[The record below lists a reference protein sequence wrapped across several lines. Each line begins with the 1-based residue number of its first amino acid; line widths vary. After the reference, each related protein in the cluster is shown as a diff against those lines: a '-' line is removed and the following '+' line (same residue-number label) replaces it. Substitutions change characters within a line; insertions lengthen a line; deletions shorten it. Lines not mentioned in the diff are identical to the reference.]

1 MDQHPPKGLD
11 VAQRRTAHN
20 NEVTFPSSISMQFMS
35 TSVGTPMFKKKKK
48 SMYYIERA
56 FVVIKFG

>member
-35 TSVGTPMFKKKKK
+35 TSVGTPMFKKKKEVCT
-48 SMYYIERA
+48 I
-56 FVVIKFG
+56 

>member
-48 SMYYIERA
+48 KYVLYRESICCN
-56 FVVIKFG
+56 